1 MIRINGFF
9 STSFTPPTPLQNS
22 LSLKSLETFS
32 KRSKPMRNGEVFSST
47 FGREVHAWLKIWS
60 QIGLKR
66 LGDSRKLETQRD
78 AICKGFTLELVT
90 GDSFRLR
97 KKEVLSL
104 S

>member
-1 MIRINGFF
+1 MRVF
-9 STSFTPPTPLQNS
+9 STGFTPPTPLQNS
-22 LSLKSLETFS
+22 LSPKSLETLS

-66 LGDSRKLETQRD
+66 LGDSRKVETPRD
-78 AICKGFTLELVT
+78 AICRGFTLKLVM
-90 GDSFRLR
+90 GEGFRLR
-97 KKEVLSL
+97 KKEVFSL